1 MRISKV
7 LTCKIS
13 ILEYLMRIKEEDKN
27 EREKKKVSINS
38 KGILGIFESF

>member
-1 MRISKV
+1 MQISKV

-13 ILEYLMRIKEEDKN
+13 ILEYLMRIEEDKN